1 MILIKDLN
9 EYNTIN
15 YFFLFLNSSYNIIFL
30 KFNNLDNPILVTGGA
45 GFIGSNLVRYFVKK
59 KKKVYLILKKSSN
72 TWRINDIINELDI
85 SFSDLNNKKKLKT
98 IIKRIKPKTIFHLS
112 TNGSYPD
119 QNNLHKIKQSN
130 LDSTINLINEC
141 KKYGF
146 RSFINTGSS
155 SEYGFKNKSMKE
167 TDVLVPNSYYSVFKS
182 ASTLFCQYES
192 INNDLPITTVRPFH
206 VYGPFERETR
216 LIPTLIHNMINEKKI
231 NLVSPKISRDLVYVD
246 DAVDFLIKIS
256 KKNKLRGE
264 ILNLGSGKKT
274 TIYEIYNILKKISG
288 YKLNNVWGSMKNR
301 IWDQE
306 QWYADM
312 NIVNKKLNWKT
323 KTTIIE
329 GLRKTYKWN
338 KKYYYEY

>member
-1 MILIKDLN
+1 M
-9 EYNTIN
+9 
-15 YFFLFLNSSYNIIFL
+15 
-30 KFNNLDNPILVTGGA
+30 DNPILITGGA

-59 KKKVYLILKKSSN
+59 KKKVYLILKKSSDI
-72 TWRINDIINELDI
+72 WRINDIINKLDI
-85 SFSDLNNKKKLKT
+85 SFSDLNNKKKIKT

-119 QNNLHKIKQSN
+119 QNNVNKIKHSN
-130 LDSTINLINEC
+130 LDSTINLIFEC

-146 RSFINTGSS
+146 RSFINAGSS

-167 TDVLVPNSYYSVFKS
+167 TDILVPNSYYSVFKS

-192 INNDLPITTVRPFH
+192 IINDLPITTVRPFH

-216 LIPTLIHNMINEKKI
+216 LIPTLIHNMIKEKKI

-256 KKNKLRGE
+256 KKNNLRGE

-274 TIYEIYNILKKISG
+274 TIFEIYNILKKISG
-288 YKLNNVWGSMKNR
+288 YKLDNVWGSMKNR

-306 QWYADM
+306 KWYADM
-312 NIVNKKLNWKT
+312 KFVNKKFNWKT
-323 KTTIIE
+323 KTTVRD
-329 GLRKTYKWN
+329 GLKKTYEWN